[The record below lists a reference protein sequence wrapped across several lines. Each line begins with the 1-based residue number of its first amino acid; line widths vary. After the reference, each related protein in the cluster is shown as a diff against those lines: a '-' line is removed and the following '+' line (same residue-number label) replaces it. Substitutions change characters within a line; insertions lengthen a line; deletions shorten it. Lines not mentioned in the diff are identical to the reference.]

1 MTMTTSRKSD
11 LQNAIIDEC
20 ERLVRDFQSA
30 TLNIEQIVDNLSQM
44 FSGNG
49 IRIMNVVEDMS
60 LGFFIFYKDGFI
72 LVFDNNGLA
81 RRTRIDD
88 ESACRI
94 LSKYY
99 ACRSLAQV
107 PRFYDQQI
115 LEYTREISTDIRKLQ
130 LGIG

>member
-1 MTMTTSRKSD
+1 M
-11 LQNAIIDEC
+11 QNAIIDEC
-20 ERLVRDFQSA
+20 EQLVRDFQSA
-30 TLNIEQIVDNLSQM
+30 TLNVEQIIDNLSQM
-44 FSGNG
+44 FNGNG
-49 IRIMNVVEDMS
+49 IRIMNVVQDMS
-60 LGFFIFYKDGFI
+60 LGFFIFYKNGFI

-107 PRFYDQQI
+107 PKFYDKQI

-130 LGIG
+130 LGIS